1 MDDSGQGFLAPT
13 DEAKAGRD
21 QAVRSGSALLSWNR
35 LRAKCRLCSP
45 ILMLIF
51 LPDVEKFLFFFNV
64 RKTITMGNYT

>member
-13 DEAKAGRD
+13 DEAKAGRDQAGRD

-51 LPDVEKFLFFFNV
+51 LPDVEKFLFFFL
-64 RKTITMGNYT
+64 M